1 MLRHLCYIYI
11 YYILCLEDVFSKCC
25 SLFYF
30 SLAVADSL
38 LIIELVV
45 EKTVMYHYQLIYGTE
60 PQWYTQ
66 SYPYF
71 WHPIKGIFMSATIFM
86 VVAVSA
92 DRFRAICYPL
102 TKKHVR
108 FHTFY
113 LNIEVGI
120 ANK

>member
-1 MLRHLCYIYI
+1 M
-11 YYILCLEDVFSKCC
+11 EDVLSKC
-25 SLFYF
+25 SPLFYF

-38 LIIELVV
+38 LIIEMVV
-45 EKTVMYHYQLIYGTE
+45 EKTVVYHYYLVYDTQ
-60 PQWYTQ
+60 PQWYIQT
-66 SYPYF
+66 YPYF
-71 WHPIKGIFMSATIFM
+71 WHPFKGIFMCATIFM

-92 DRFRAICYPL
+92 DRFHAICYPL
-102 TKKHVR
+102 TKNHVR